1 MRAVGSRS
9 LDHTLSASPQ
19 QCAAATSV
27 DVIPVAGLFDLAN
40 TRRIAFLK
48 IDIEGAERQAIGH
61 ADKETLLRID
71 RLAIEYHDHLEP
83 GTLDVLQR
91 QLAPTHLLT
100 ISPSCLAGCGILLAT
115 RLPNA

>member
-1 MRAVGSRS
+1 
-9 LDHTLSASPQ
+9 
-19 QCAAATSV
+19 
-27 DVIPVAGLFDLAN
+27 
-40 TRRIAFLK
+40 
-48 IDIEGAERQAIGH
+48 
-61 ADKETLLRID
+61 
-71 RLAIEYHDHLEP
+71 LAIEYHDHLEP